1 MLAAVCYSRTMINIV
16 LIEDEKAARDTLH
29 NLLEEYEKERGQ
41 SFAISSYV
49 SADEFLA
56 EYHGNC
62 DILFADIEMPGTD
75 GMTAMEQVR
84 RRDPDVIIIFVTGI
98 ARLAAQSY
106 SVGALDYILKPAERV
121 PLFAAMDNA
130 MRIMG
135 RRRRVRICVNTSD
148 GEVYLDSAE
157 ITYIEVFGHFLV
169 YHTGGEDV
177 TEWATLGKP
186 ERQLS
191 SYGFVRCSKSYLV
204 NLKYVEGVDGD
215 EVIVAGDRLKIGRT
229 RYKAFM
235 SALNEYLGG

>member
-1 MLAAVCYSRTMINIV
+1 MINIV

-148 GEVYLDSAE
+148 GEVYLDSA
-157 ITYIEVFGHFLV
+157 
-169 YHTGGEDV
+169 DV